1 MLWRTQ
7 NIYSRVSRVLVGF
20 EVCVANGDV
29 GFDPSTLRVADLRRI
44 FVFHEVDYP
53 SSAKKADLVQIFR
66 DEVSPRADE
75 LLKQVENVE
84 PTSAGIVDA
93 PRRRTTRSASPAKSS
108 APATKKAPAS
118 PRKSP
123 TKGRKTSAEKKE
135 EKVPELS
142 SEPLLKPPKEEQPDE
157 EKKTSSA
164 RSPSPKKKGGRKTL
178 SKPFV
183 EPTEDVKEE
192 KKPVVDTP
200 SVYKVG
206 GKNTRKKTE
215 EETPAKPKKA
225 VLKSD
230 SEDKMDVDKKEEEDD
245 EGSPFSDKNIFQTGT
260 PPTKSRKSVEKKR
273 SFPFDVKD
281 EDSKHKRR
289 SKQLSSETPSSQDK
303 ATPQR
308 AVDLSSRK
316 STPGTALRHFS
327 SFPSTPDDEAGDAT
341 AEFITP
347 EQQLQQSRLRA
358 SFPQSAQQPSAA
370 PPSSSFN
377 DHTYKPATE
386 KVNKRLSFMPDIS
399 DLKMSNQFSQ
409 QLHEDRRKSSPLQFS
424 KPDPDQP
431 ETVLVET
438 GQANPKSPPPPLE
451 QDHEDVEVKKL
462 EDEVKQEE
470 EQEEEVK
477 EKPSKPKKKKS
488 RKTAAV
494 RSSGKPWTFYA
505 ERIFGLFVV
514 SAICGYIY
522 WWCQER
528 VNVGYCDVGFITDD
542 ADFDYEQEK
551 SPLELVVDQL
561 RPECVPCP
569 AHATCYPHFKA
580 ICDEDFKYRENL
592 FSFGGLLPIPPTCLP
607 DTEKQHRIMALSSR
621 AKQILRERNAEV
633 ECGYIDASTAAIEE
647 DDLRDLLYKDKKA
660 EITDEEWNDL
670 WRQAVKDLDN
680 EEDIIVR

>member
-1 MLWRTQ
+1 M
-7 NIYSRVSRVLVGF
+7 
-20 EVCVANGDV
+20 DV

-66 DEVSPRADE
+66 DEVAPRADE

-84 PTSAGIVDA
+84 PTGAGIVDA
-93 PRRRTTRSASPAKSS
+93 PRRRTTRSASPAKAST
-108 APATKKAPAS
+108 TKKAPAS

-123 TKGRKTSAEKKE
+123 AKSKKVAAEKKE
-135 EKVPELS
+135 EDKAPELG
-142 SEPLLKPPKEEQPDE
+142 SEPLLKPPKEEDNE
-157 EKKTSSA
+157 MERKS
-164 RSPSPKKKGGRKTL
+164 SPSPRKKGGRKTL

-192 KKPVVDTP
+192 KEKPVDTP

-206 GKNTRKKTE
+206 GKNTRTKKTE

-225 VLKSD
+225 ILKSD
-230 SEDKMDVDKKEEEDD
+230 SEDRMDVDKKEEDENE
-245 EGSPFSDKNIFQTGT
+245 EGSPFSDKNIFQSGT
-260 PPTKSRKSVEKKR
+260 PPKSKKSSAEKKKR
-273 SFPFDVKD
+273 SFPFDAKD
-281 EDSKHKRR
+281 EDAKHKRR
-289 SKQLSSETPSSQDK
+289 SKQLSSETPSQSK
-303 ATPQR
+303 VTPQKP
-308 AVDLSSRK
+308 VDLSSRK

-327 SFPSTPDDEAGDAT
+327 SFPSTPDDEAADTT
-341 AEFITP
+341 ADFITP

-358 SFPQSAQQPSAA
+358 SFPPQSAQQPS
-370 PPSSSFN
+370 SSSAALFN
-377 DHTYKPATE
+377 DHTYKPPATE
-386 KVNKRLSFMPDIS
+386 KVNKRLSFMPDLS

-409 QLHEDRRKSSPLQFS
+409 QLHEDRRKSSPLHFV
-424 KPDPDQP
+424 KPEPDQP

-438 GQANPKSPPPPLE
+438 GQANPKSPPPPEDSEE
-451 QDHEDVEVKKL
+451 QQNLEDVEVKKL
-462 EDEVKQEE
+462 QDEIVKEE
-470 EQEEEVK
+470 EEEPK
-477 EKPSKPKKKKS
+477 IPSKPKKKKTTKRAS
-488 RKTAAV
+488 R
-494 RSSGKPWTFYA
+494 RSAGQPWSFYM
-505 ERIFGLFVV
+505 ERVFGLFVV
-514 SAICGYIY
+514 SIICGYVY

-542 ADFDYEQEK
+542 ADLDYYGQEK
-551 SPLELVVDQL
+551 TPLELVVDYL

-592 FSFGGLLPIPPTCLP
+592 FSFGGLLPVPPTCLP

-621 AKQILRERNAEV
+621 AKQILRERNADV
-633 ECGYIDASTAAIEE
+633 ECGYVDASTAAIEE

-660 EITDEEWNDL
+660 EITDDEWNDL